1 MRFHRVLTVALV
13 VLAGCGGAASDD
25 SASDDS
31 ASDDSASDDS
41 ASETGGATVAPA
53 TVKVDQIAP
62 GGHEDVPSALGN
74 ADGDEL
80 PAPLVDPREIIPGG
94 PGPDGIPAIDEPTF
108 LPTDAVDFLRDD
120 EPVLALTI
128 DDDAR
133 AYPIQVMMWHE
144 IVNDT
149 VGDTPVSVTYCPLCN
164 SAVAVDRRLGERV
177 LSFGTSGSL
186 YRSALVMYDRQT
198 ESLWSHFTGQAIAG
212 VLTGSELDRYPVA
225 TVAWGDWRDAHP
237 DGLVLSR
244 DTGFAREY
252 GRNPY
257 PGYDQVD
264 SPAYL
269 FQGEVD
275 GRFAAK
281 TRVVGIDLDVAPTA
295 IRLDPLLEDGVVA
308 FDLDGVA
315 AVAWALPGTNSALDT
330 EEITDGRD
338 VGSTGVFH
346 STFDGQALTFTRRGD
361 GFVDAETGS
370 RWDIFG
376 SAVDGPLEGSML
388 EAIEHVD
395 TFWFAWAAFAP
406 DTAVL
411 P

>member
-1 MRFHRVLTVALV
+1 
-13 VLAGCGGAASDD
+13 
-25 SASDDS
+25 
-31 ASDDSASDDS
+31 
-41 ASETGGATVAPA
+41 
-53 TVKVDQIAP
+53 
-62 GGHEDVPSALGN
+62 
-74 ADGDEL
+74 
-80 PAPLVDPREIIPGG
+80 
-94 PGPDGIPAIDEPTF
+94 
-108 LPTDAVDFLRDD
+108 
-120 EPVLALTI
+120 
-128 DDDAR
+128 
-133 AYPIQVMMWHE
+133 
-144 IVNDT
+144 
-149 VGDTPVSVTYCPLCN
+149 
-164 SAVAVDRRLGERV
+164 
-177 LSFGTSGSL
+177 
-186 YRSALVMYDRQT
+186 MYDRQT

-212 VLTGSELDRYPVA
+212 VLTGDELDRYPVA

-275 GRFAAK
+275 GRYAAK
-281 TRVVGIDLDVAPTA
+281 TRVVGIDLGGAPTA

-330 EEITDGRD
+330 PEITDGRD

-346 STFDGQALTFTRRGD
+346 STLDGQALTFSRSGE

-376 SAVDGPLEGSML
+376 TAVDGPLEGSSL

-406 DTAVL
+406 DTTVL